1 MSEKTKL
8 LTEVL
13 ANPDADEPRDRLA
26 ELLMRAGDP
35 RGELIS
41 VQMKLA
47 RQQGNGPQLRRRERE
62 MIEKYGRQW
71 SGGIAD
77 LVDKFY
83 FRRGFV
89 EHIKVEASVFL
100 QIAETLYAL
109 APIRHLTL
117 TGAHAVA
124 NDLFASPHLSRI
136 VSIALEHCGLTD
148 DDVTLMAA
156 SPHLS
161 RVRWLVLGWN
171 EIGRPGLDAIASSE
185 HLKQI
190 QYLVLKFNRV
200 EDPTLQPGGVDQQGV
215 VLDLDIPP
223 LNRELRHLH
232 GDLPWLIY
240 ERDNS
245 LDWLADRDI

>member
-1 MSEKTKL
+1 MSEETTL
-8 LTEVL
+8 LTAVL

-26 ELLMRAGDP
+26 ERWMRAGDP

-62 MIEKYGRQW
+62 MIERHGRQW

-89 EHIKVEASVFL
+89 EHINVDATAFL
-100 QIAETLYAL
+100 QIAETLYGL

-148 DDVTLMAA
+148 DDAILMAA

-200 EDPTLQPGGVDQQGV
+200 EDPTLQPGGVDWLGV

-223 LNRELRHLH
+223 LNRELRDLH

-240 ERDNS
+240 ERDNT